1 MLSIKIQDKWK
12 KEQKRK
18 TGKDRKEE
26 KKRKKKH
33 KYYLFNQ
40 YITSCLSRLQRHHSC
55 TCAKIQ
61 KYIIYSN
68 YL

>member
-12 KEQKRK
+12 KEQKK
-18 TGKDRKEE
+18 KDRKR
-26 KKRKKKH
+26 KKGRKKKH